1 MGLNATPLSE
11 RVHIGIFGSINAG
24 KSSIIN
30 AITGQDAAIV
40 SDYSGTTTD
49 PVYKSMELLPLGPV
63 VLIDT
68 PGLDDK
74 GELGQLRV
82 EKSHRVLEKT
92 DIAVIVLDASVGLT
106 EDNRQLIERIE
117 QKGIPYILAMNKSD
131 VPGASDVQASLGA
144 EERDKYIF
152 VSAKTGEGIH
162 ELKEK
167 IAALAP
173 KTGEKKLIADLLNK
187 GDMVILVVPI
197 DASAPKGRLILPQ
210 QQVIRDVLEAYATS
224 VVIRETEVAA
234 TIKALG
240 TKPRLVVTDS
250 QAFKTVS
257 EQTPLDIPLT
267 SFSILFARYKGN
279 LGQLVEVVR
288 KLDNLKD
295 GDKVLISEGCTH
307 HRQCEDIGT
316 VKLPNWIKKHT
327 NKEINYEF
335 TSGGHFPTD
344 LSDYDLIIHCGAC
357 MLNEKEVQY
366 RLAQAK
372 EQGVPMT
379 NYGTAIAHM
388 HGILDRALAPFK
400 DYGDI

>member
-117 QKGIPYILAMNKSD
+117 QKGIPHILAMNKSD

-167 IAALAP
+167 IAVLAP

-197 DASAPKGRLILPQ
+197 DASAPKA
-210 QQVIRDVLEAYATS
+210 D
-224 VVIRETEVAA
+224 
-234 TIKALG
+234 
-240 TKPRLVVTDS
+240 
-250 QAFKTVS
+250 
-257 EQTPLDIPLT
+257 
-267 SFSILFARYKGN
+267 
-279 LGQLVEVVR
+279 
-288 KLDNLKD
+288 
-295 GDKVLISEGCTH
+295 
-307 HRQCEDIGT
+307 
-316 VKLPNWIKKHT
+316 
-327 NKEINYEF
+327 
-335 TSGGHFPTD
+335 
-344 LSDYDLIIHCGAC
+344 
-357 MLNEKEVQY
+357 
-366 RLAQAK
+366 
-372 EQGVPMT
+372 
-379 NYGTAIAHM
+379 
-388 HGILDRALAPFK
+388 
-400 DYGDI
+400 